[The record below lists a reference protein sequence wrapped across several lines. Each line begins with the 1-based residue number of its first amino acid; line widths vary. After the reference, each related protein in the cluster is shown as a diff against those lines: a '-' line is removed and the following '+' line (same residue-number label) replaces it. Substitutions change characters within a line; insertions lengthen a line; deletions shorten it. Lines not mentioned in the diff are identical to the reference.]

1 MAKMLTKYQTF
12 TSINKETKADI
23 FRDVIDIFTGLGV
36 LIFVFLILKLQWK
49 TNNAIFK
56 NVMN

>member
-36 LIFVFLILKLQWK
+36 LIFC
-49 TNNAIFK
+49 IF
-56 NVMN
+56 NTEASMEN

>member
-36 LIFVFLILKLQWK
+36 LIFCIFNTEPQWK

>member
-12 TSINKETKADI
+12 TSINKEIKADI

-36 LIFVFLILKLQWK
+36 LIFCIFNARSFNGKLIMQYLKTL
-49 TNNAIFK
+49 
-56 NVMN
+56 